1 MGRANSLEKTLM
13 LGKLKA
19 GGEGYDRGQ
28 DGWLASLTQWTW
40 VWVVMVDGEGQ
51 GSPACCSPWDC
62 KELDMTEWLNN
73 NIGTAWPNISYYLL
87 YASPYSNQMKANEPF
102 THPTN
107 ISELNLLWLDLWS
120 LSVQWGQNTMFP
132 QWGDS
137 LKKEIHRKQGSMQT
151 HRLLHILLVPRRKGG
166 VLLEEV
172 TFN

>member
-1 MGRANSLEKTLM
+1 MLRKIEGRRRRSWQRMRWLDGITNSMGMSLS
-13 LGKLKA
+13 KLWEIVKDK
-19 GGEGYDRGQ
+19 G
-28 DGWLASLTQWTW
+28 SL
-40 VWVVMVDGEGQ
+40 
-51 GSPACCSPWDC
+51 ACCSPWDC

-172 TFN
+172 RGYLTGRAH